1 MKLRSRPF
9 LLFSLIAMALMAFT
23 EGGGI
28 WEPKLAFNAMPGQAE
43 RKPAAGPAAA
53 LRQEPAAAAA
63 QPGETPAQTPLPRKA
78 GPSLGDEVKRVQ
90 RERLACV
97 AEPGQTADIFASKSW
112 YVPPPPPPPKPP
124 PPPTAPPLPFG
135 FMGSYQEADGKQ
147 VFFLTK
153 GENLYTVSSGDVI
166 DGIYRVEA
174 ASAGRLE
181 LTYLPLNIRQA
192 LNMGGAS

>member
-1 MKLRSRPF
+1 MKLHSRSF
-9 LLFSLIAMALMAFT
+9 LLFSLVATALMVFT

-28 WEPKLAFNAMPGQAE
+28 WEPKLALNMTPDSTG
-43 RKPAAGPAAA
+43 RKPAAA
-53 LRQEPAAAAA
+53 LRQELAAAA
-63 QPGETPAQTPLPRKA
+63 QPTEVPAQTPLPRKA
-78 GPSLGDEVKRVQ
+78 APSLGDEVKRVQ

-124 PPPTAPPLPFG
+124 PPPTAPPLPFS

-166 DGIYRVEA
+166 DGIYRVEE

-192 LNMGGAS
+192 MNIGGAS

>member
-1 MKLRSRPF
+1 MKLRSRSF
-9 LLFSLIAMALMAFT
+9 LLFSLIAAALMLFT
-23 EGGGI
+23 AGGGI
-28 WEPKLAFNAMPGQAE
+28 WEPKLAFNAAPGNTE
-43 RKPAAGPAAA
+43 RKPDAGAAAA
-53 LRQEPAAAAA
+53 LRQEPASAAAR
-63 QPGETPAQTPLPRKA
+63 PGETPAQTPLPRKA
-78 GPSLGDEVKRVQ
+78 RPSLGDEVKRIQ

-97 AEPGQTADIFASKSW
+97 AEPGQAADIFASKSW

-124 PPPTAPPLPFG
+124 PPPTAPPLPFS

-153 GENLYTVSSGDVI
+153 GESLYTVSSGDVI

-192 LNMGGAS
+192 MNIGGAS